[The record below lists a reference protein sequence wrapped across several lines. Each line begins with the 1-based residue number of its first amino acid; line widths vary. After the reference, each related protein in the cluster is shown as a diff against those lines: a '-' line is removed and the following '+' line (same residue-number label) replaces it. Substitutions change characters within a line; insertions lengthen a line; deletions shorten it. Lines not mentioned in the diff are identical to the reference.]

1 MNRTD
6 DRRGAASGAPVV
18 TIRELTDALGC
29 YVWLSRR
36 LAAALGDWGTD
47 EVEPPV
53 AVYLHALARRCSDH
67 GACWEAL
74 LADSP
79 ALEATESVRPPSVG
93 WDEVFRAESAGTA
106 ERLVTLLHIVLPRLL
121 VSLEE
126 FAARLG
132 PVAEA
137 PEQRACAI
145 VIDDLRALRD
155 RGVLLVDEQVPAPQQ
170 RRLAAVMGRRLAGL
184 SC

>member
-1 MNRTD
+1 MDRTD
-6 DRRGAASGAPVV
+6 DRLVATRGAPATA
-18 TIRELTDALGC
+18 IHELTDALGG

-36 LAAALGDWGTD
+36 LAVELGAWGAD
-47 EVEPPV
+47 EAEASV
-53 AVYLHALARRCSDH
+53 AVYLHTLARRCADH

-74 LADSP
+74 LAESP
-79 ALEATESVRPPSVG
+79 ALEAAERVRPPSVG
-93 WDEVFRAESAGTA
+93 WEGLFRAESAGTA
-106 ERLVTLLHIVLPRLL
+106 ERLVTLLHVVLPRLL
-121 VSLEE
+121 VSLED

-145 VIDDLRALRD
+145 VIDDLRALRG
-155 RGVLLVDEQVPAPQQ
+155 RGVLLLDEQVPAPQQ
-170 RRLAAVMGRRLAGL
+170 RRLAAALGQRLAGL